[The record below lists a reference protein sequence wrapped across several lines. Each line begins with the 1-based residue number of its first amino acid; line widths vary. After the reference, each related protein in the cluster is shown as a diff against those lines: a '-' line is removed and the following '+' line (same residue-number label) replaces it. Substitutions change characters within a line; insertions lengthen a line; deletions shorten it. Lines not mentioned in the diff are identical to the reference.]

1 MEQTQQNSR
10 WISAIEFFHL
20 KKSGGSDVS
29 FLRTAAK
36 WPGPASHP
44 QGPPGNLL
52 YGITSPFDHTPPV
65 TGNLHPAFSGK
76 SIVFLV

>member
-36 WPGPASHP
+36 WPGFLPHTLKAHQEISSTGSPAHLTTRL
-44 QGPPGNLL
+44 QLLATYTQHFLGNPLC
-52 YGITSPFDHTPPV
+52 F
-65 TGNLHPAFSGK
+65 
-76 SIVFLV
+76 